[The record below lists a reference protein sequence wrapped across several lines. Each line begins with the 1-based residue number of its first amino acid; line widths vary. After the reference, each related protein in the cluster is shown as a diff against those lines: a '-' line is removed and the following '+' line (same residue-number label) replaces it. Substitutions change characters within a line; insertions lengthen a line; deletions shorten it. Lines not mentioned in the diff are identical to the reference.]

1 MSIAVALAK
10 PNADRPASSQVRLR
24 RCALARLSVCILGV
38 VCVGTLAGCDRG
50 GRGLT
55 TYQAAGPNMRH
66 TATSAGSKTSIPLP
80 DRELLVRQ
88 PEPDCEFKA
97 NEADADGLRKLDYE
111 RQCYRHSDMIARGR
125 LELLQNS
132 VDKTIKAVSRGER
145 NGS

>member
-1 MSIAVALAK
+1 
-10 PNADRPASSQVRLR
+10 
-24 RCALARLSVCILGV
+24 
-38 VCVGTLAGCDRG
+38 
-50 GRGLT
+50 
-55 TYQAAGPNMRH
+55 
-66 TATSAGSKTSIPLP
+66 
-80 DRELLVRQ
+80 VRQ

-97 NEADADGLRKLDYE
+97 NEAEADGLRKLDYE